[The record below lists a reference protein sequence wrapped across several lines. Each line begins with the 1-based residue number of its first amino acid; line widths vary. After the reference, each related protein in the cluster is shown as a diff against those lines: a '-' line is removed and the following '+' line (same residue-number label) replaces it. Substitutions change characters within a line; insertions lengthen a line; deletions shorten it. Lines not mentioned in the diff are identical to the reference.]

1 MLIFE
6 HGKYFFAEDDK
17 SLRGINRGERME
29 IAVGIK
35 SAISN
40 EAVDVRMPGQEVA
53 KCLNRGDETGF
64 K

>member
-6 HGKYFFAEDDK
+6 HGKDFFAEEK
-17 SLRGINRGERME
+17 ESLRGVDRRERME

-53 KCLNRGDETGF
+53 KCLNRGDEAGF

>member
-6 HGKYFFAEDDK
+6 HGKDFFAEDDK

-53 KCLNRGDETGF
+53 EGLYRSDEAGF

>member
-17 SLRGINRGERME
+17 SLRGINRRERME
-29 IAVGIK
+29 VTERIK

-40 EAVDVRMPGQEVA
+40 EAVDVGMP
-53 KCLNRGDETGF
+53 C
-64 K
+64 